1 MKRKLKLAFDQLEKE
16 LAVIPQTELSFIL
29 GGNGSG
35 SSGSTGLTWN
45 SSVDEVV
52 DYLQDQGFPMSQDS
66 SGNYYFSGT
75 SGAIMLDEVVI
86 VGHAPSSGGSSGTSG
101 ASGFNYSGYFSSGN
115 NIMDYYTAY
124 FASYGYYFTATGG
137 GNYVYTPPAPPP
149 TATND
154 DPWKKDA
161 NGNIIK
167 TPTGRTLPDGSQP
180 DVTVNGEK
188 MIFREVTIETEDGT
202 EITAYEV
209 IEVRDSEGNLKT
221 IEDRHKSN
229 CSGLAFADGEVWIF
243 DSDLPG
249 DETASFS
256 NMLNS
261 TDSNAPY
268 SIVSKAEADFA
279 IIWDTPAEGGTPHI
293 VHSGIVNSDGSY
305 TSKNNNSG
313 IVSNQTESQFNGR
326 NIQPPGQDYV
336 SSTVYYKRN

>member
-35 SSGSTGLTWN
+35 SSGSSGLTWN

-86 VGHAPSSGGSSGTSG
+86 VGQAPSSSGSSGS
-101 ASGFNYSGYFSSGN
+101 SGFNYSGYFSSGN
-115 NIMDYYTAY
+115 SILDYYTAY
-124 FASYGYYFTATGG
+124 FAAHGYSFTPTGG
-137 GNYVYTPPAPPP
+137 GNYVYTPPPPP
-149 TATND
+149 PPASND

-161 NGNIIK
+161 SGKIIK
-167 TPTGRTLPDGSQP
+167 TPTGRTLPDNILP
-180 DVTVNGEK
+180 DVTINGEK
-188 MIFREVTIETEDGT
+188 MTFREVTIKTADGD

-209 IEVRDSEGNLKT
+209 TEVRDSNGNLIT

-229 CSGLAFADGEVWIF
+229 CTGFAFANGEVWIF

-249 DETASFS
+249 DETTAF
-256 NMLNS
+256 NDVLTS
-261 TDSNAPY
+261 TDSNSPY
-268 SIVSKAEADFA
+268 SIVPKEQADYA
-279 IIWDTPAEGGTPHI
+279 IIWDTPVGGGPSSI
-293 VHSGIVNSDGSY
+293 VHSGIINSDGSY
-305 TSKNNNSG
+305 TSKNNNAG
-313 IVSNQTESQFNGR
+313 VVKQTEEQFHGR
-326 NIQPPGQDYV
+326 HIQGPNSNYVTNI
-336 SSTVYYKRN
+336 VYYKRN